1 MWTFSLCLA
10 KIPLFCISLTFLYTF
25 ISYLYFVAERDLV
38 KPKYDLDRT
47 DPLEN
52 NYTPVSSVPNI
63 SSGHYPVPTLS
74 STITVIAPT
83 HHGNNTTESWSEFHE
98 DQVDHNSYVRP
109 PMPKKRCRDY
119 DGKSLCFLKY
129 WISISSK
136 FCKFR
141 LHSYSWTAQLMVVS

>member
-1 MWTFSLCLA
+1 M
-10 KIPLFCISLTFLYTF
+10 
-25 ISYLYFVAERDLV
+25 

-52 NYTPVSSVPNI
+52 NYTPVSSVSNI

-119 DGKSLCFLKY
+119 DGKLLEWIFFYFCLLYFVFMYFICFDCIIIQKELPME
-129 WISISSK
+129 
-136 FCKFR
+136 R
-141 LHSYSWTAQLMVVS
+141 TD

>member
-1 MWTFSLCLA
+1 M
-10 KIPLFCISLTFLYTF
+10 
-25 ISYLYFVAERDLV
+25 

-52 NYTPVSSVPNI
+52 NYTPVSSVSNI

-119 DGKSLCFLKY
+119 DGKSFNCLCGFVCIFTYLFCVYVFYRQTFVFLPKL
-129 WISISSK
+129 
-136 FCKFR
+136 F
-141 LHSYSWTAQLMVVS
+141 V